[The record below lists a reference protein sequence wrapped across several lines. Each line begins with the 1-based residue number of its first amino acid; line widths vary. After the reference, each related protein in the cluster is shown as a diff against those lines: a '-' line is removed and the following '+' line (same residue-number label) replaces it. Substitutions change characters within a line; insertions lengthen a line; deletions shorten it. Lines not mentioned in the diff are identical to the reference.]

1 MEYVFRCDRC
11 ADCSVSWNAFAEVL
25 RAITPA
31 DCRARARSFLCDA
44 KSARITFHGT
54 CPRRTLGKGSINITV
69 DITPNMN

>member
-11 ADCSVSWNAFAEVL
+11 ADCSVSRNAFAEVL
-25 RAITPA
+25 RAFDPA
-31 DCRARARSFLCDA
+31 DWRVHAQSLLCDA

-54 CPRRTLGKGSINITV
+54 CPRRMLGEGSINITV